1 MVEPELDALSRY
13 SSLAVAVDVV
23 AFTLVEGQLHV
34 LLVTRGIEPF
44 VDQLALP
51 GGFVLAGE
59 GLDAAAIRELQ
70 EETGLT
76 PGIAHVEQLRAY
88 GEPGRD
94 PRGRV
99 LSVAY
104 LALAPELPHPTA
116 GSDAREARWVPVA
129 DALALD
135 LAFDHGQILRDGLE
149 RARAKLEYTSLA
161 TAFCAD
167 EFTVSDL
174 RAVYEAVWG
183 YPLDPRNFPRKLT
196 GTPGLLVDPGR
207 TRHSGQGRPASLFRA
222 GTIAVLNPPL
232 TRDEGFARP

>member
-183 YPLDPRNFPRKLT
+183 YPLDPRNFHRKLT
-196 GTPGLLVDPGR
+196 GTPGLLVDTGR

>member
-13 SSLAVAVDVV
+13 SHLAVAVDIVV
-23 AFTLVEGQLHV
+23 FTLIEGQLHV

-44 VDQLALP
+44 VGKLALP

-70 EETGLT
+70 EETGLV

-88 GEPGRD
+88 GAPGRD
-94 PRGRV
+94 PRGHV

-116 GSDAREARWVPVA
+116 GSDALEARWVPVA
-129 DALALD
+129 DALGLA

-183 YPLDPRNFPRKLT
+183 YPLDPRNFHRKLT
-196 GTPGLLVDPGR
+196 GTPGLLVDTGR
-207 TRHSGQGRPASLFRA
+207 TRRNGQGRPASLFRA